1 MEQVNLRSNSCL
13 ISFTTTP
20 NIVIKA
26 IKLTD
31 SCDSVSFLII
41 AKRQAANIAEFSSA
55 NAL

>member
-1 MEQVNLRSNSCL
+1 MEQVNRSSNSCL

-20 NIVIKA
+20 NIVMKA

-41 AKRQAANIAEFSSA
+41 TKRQAANTAEFSSA

>member
-1 MEQVNLRSNSCL
+1 MEQVNRSSNSGL

-20 NIVIKA
+20 NIVMKA

-41 AKRQAANIAEFSSA
+41 TKRQAANTAEFPSA

>member
-1 MEQVNLRSNSCL
+1 MEQVILSSNSCL

-20 NIVIKA
+20 NTVIKA

-31 SCDSVSFLII
+31 SSDSVSFLII
-41 AKRQAANIAEFSSA
+41 AKRQAANTAEFSSA